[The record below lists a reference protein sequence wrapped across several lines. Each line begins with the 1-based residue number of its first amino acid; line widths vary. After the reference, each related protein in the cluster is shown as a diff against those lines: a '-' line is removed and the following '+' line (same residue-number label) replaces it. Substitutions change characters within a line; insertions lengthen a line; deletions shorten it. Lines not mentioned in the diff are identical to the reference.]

1 MPFKRICILRLSAL
15 GDVIMTVPMVRAL
28 QASFPKA
35 QITWV
40 IDRVAHRLLDGLSG
54 VDFIVI
60 DKPKSL
66 LDYYRFWRLMR
77 QQRFDVLLAMQAS
90 LRTNLMYPLI
100 NAQRKVGFDGAR
112 AKDGHSW
119 FVTETI
125 KAQQNHL
132 LEGFMSFATHIGA
145 KLPKTLKWQLAI
157 AKREQEW
164 LASMLDKPYI
174 VINPAASK
182 AERNWLVLRYVQLI
196 KQIQATY
203 PAYEVVLSGA
213 PNDLDCVAPIIEQ
226 TGVRSFV
233 GKTSL
238 KQLTALLEK
247 ATLLIA
253 PDTGPVHIASA
264 VNTPVIGLYAVITSK
279 LSGPYLSQSLTVDKY
294 DEALRHC
301 LKKDSTLVAWGTRV
315 HSLDAMALIQ
325 VDDVFEK
332 VQGFFKSLQPPN

>member
-1 MPFKRICILRLSAL
+1 MPFKRICVFRLSAL
-15 GDVIMTVPMVRAL
+15 GDVVMTVPMVRAL
-28 QASFPKA
+28 QASFPMA
-35 QITWV
+35 RLTWV
-40 IDRVAHRLLDGLSG
+40 IDRVAHRLLEGLSG

-77 QQRFDVLLAMQAS
+77 PHRFDVLLAMQAS

-100 NAQRKVGFDGAR
+100 SAQRKVGFDSAR
-112 AKDGHSW
+112 ARDCHSW
-119 FVTETI
+119 FVGEAI
-125 KAQQNHL
+125 EAQQNHL
-132 LEGFMSFATHIGA
+132 LEGFMSFATHLGA
-145 KLPKTLKWQLAI
+145 KQPKQLKWQLVTSSSERQWA
-157 AKREQEW
+157 A
-164 LASMLDKPYI
+164 LMLNKPCI

-182 AERNWLVLRYVQLI
+182 AERSWLASRYVLLI
-196 KQIQATY
+196 KKIQATY
-203 PAYEVVLSGA
+203 PALEIVLSGA
-213 PNDLDCVAPIIEQ
+213 PDDLDFVAPIIAQ

-247 ATLLIA
+247 AALLIA

-301 LKKDSTLVAWGTRV
+301 LNKDSKCVAWGTRV
-315 HSLDAMALIQ
+315 HSPDAMALIQ
-325 VDDVFEK
+325 VDDVFEQVK
-332 VQGFFKSLQPPN
+332 RIVNTLST